1 MTAWVASNC
10 QNIFKTKDSFSM
22 FDYWQV
28 LTGADGNTLLLVK
41 EKLFMTGILKPIS
54 KYLPVPAEE
63 YNMDHPLS

>member
-1 MTAWVASNC
+1 
-10 QNIFKTKDSFSM
+10 M